1 MSDRKPEWFDD
12 ETFWVDL
19 YPFLFTEERMG
30 AAEEEVEELLSL
42 VPYQGRAV
50 LDLCCGPGRHSVPL
64 ARRGLTVT
72 GVDRSPFLL
81 GKAEERAREAG
92 LRVEW
97 VQSDMRDFVRPG
109 AFDLAINMFTS
120 FGYFDDK
127 DDDLLVLR
135 HLRESLRPGGF
146 LVMELSA
153 KEWLAEGFH
162 PTTSEE
168 LPDGSLLVERHEI
181 IDDWSRIR
189 NEWIL
194 IRGQS
199 VRRFDFHHTLYSG
212 QELKDRLRQAGFAG
226 SRLFG
231 DLDGSEFGLHAKRLV
246 AVASTP
252 RP

>member
-1 MSDRKPEWFDD
+1 MPSERKTEWFDD
-12 ETFWVDL
+12 EAFWADL
-19 YPFLFTEERMG
+19 YPFLFSEERLD
-30 AAEEEVEELLSL
+30 AAEEEVEGLLSL
-42 VPYQGRAV
+42 VPHQGRAV
-50 LDLCCGPGRHSVPL
+50 LDLCCGPGRHSIAL
-64 ARRGLTVT
+64 ARRGLKVT

-92 LRVEW
+92 VRVEW
-97 VQSDMRDFVRPG
+97 VRADMRDFVRPG

-127 DDDLLVLR
+127 EDDLRVLR
-135 HLRESLRPGGF
+135 NLCQNLRPGAF
-146 LVMELSA
+146 LVMELSS

-181 IDDWSRIR
+181 FDDWSRIR

-199 VRRFDFHHTLYSG
+199 VRRFRFHHTLYSG
-212 QELKDRLRQAGFAG
+212 QELRDRLRQAGFTG
-226 SRLFG
+226 VRLFG

-252 RP
+252 G